1 MFKRKREKEI
11 NRKGSIRDAIVAHCS
26 KLENSHKSIWF
37 VYLATA
43 IQIVKILY
51 ICLWVGFCTD
61 YVYVYIFNAQER
73 QLGASSNLR
82 AFFSSMSRKQLAL
95 QTYRKFTEAVGH
107 SQKRKKK
114 KKKYQPHS
122 DYLCKLTGD
131 LPHHHN
137 FCGRQHPSCWE
148 IWESVENINFQS
160 LFWLYR
166 NGIGNKI
173 YLTSFQM
180 FFTRLIHL
188 IMFCL

>member
-37 VYLATA
+37 VCLATA

-61 YVYVYIFNAQER
+61 YVYIYIFNAQER

-107 SQKRKKK
+107 SQKKKK
-114 KKKYQPHS
+114 KKSTNHILTTFVNWQETYLIIIIFVGDSIHHVEKSENQWKTLTFKAFS
-122 DYLCKLTGD
+122 DCIEMALATKFIS
-131 LPHHHN
+131 P
-137 FCGRQHPSCWE
+137 
-148 IWESVENINFQS
+148 
-160 LFWLYR
+160 LFRCFL
-166 NGIGNKI
+166 
-173 YLTSFQM
+173 
-180 FFTRLIHL
+180 HV
-188 IMFCL
+188 